1 MCGIAGVVTRQGGP
15 PDEGVLLRLEQAL
28 RHRGPDSS
36 GRYVAASVGLISTRL
51 AIVDV
56 AHGQQPF
63 YGPGD
68 TVLIANGEIYNAA
81 ALRAAT
87 GGGRCATGS
96 DCEPVVHLY
105 AQQGVGFAHALRG
118 MYAIAIYDL
127 PRRRLVLSRDPFG
140 IKPLYYV
147 QTDRAFAFASEPQAL
162 FKAGLAQADVTALRR
177 AELMQLKFT
186 TGEDTIFSQI
196 RRVLPGETLVVEDGR
211 VTERLRRPALPMVM
225 ANRSIAPDGMV
236 KALDRVLEDSVVAHL
251 RSDVPCGLFL
261 SGGVDSSLLLAY
273 VRRVSDRPV
282 PAITIGYDGSDPADE
297 SREAVRIATLCG
309 ADCERVE
316 MGPAAF
322 WAIAPRVAAALDDPT
337 GDPAALPTYCMAQAA
352 AAAGL
357 KVMLCGEGADELFGG
372 YVRYRRTRLPWR
384 WLSRRARADG
394 IFHGFEGI
402 GGLDGWRNS
411 LGAVERREEEAGRS
425 SLQTLQAIDCDE
437 ALPNA
442 LLAKLDR
449 CLMRHGVEGRTPF
462 IDPVV
467 ADFAFSLPDRT
478 KVGLQRGKLLLR
490 RQLAAML
497 PGNVATAR
505 KRGFNTPVGRWMAGR
520 KNSLRALL
528 PRQPGL
534 AAFVQPD
541 LVRRLCDEAA
551 GYPQQAWSLLFYALW
566 HSHHVMGLSPD
577 GTVEEVLAQAAR
589 G

>member
-1 MCGIAGVVTRQGGP
+1 MCGIAGVVTRRGGP
-15 PDEGVLLRLEQAL
+15 PDEGMLLRLEQAL

-36 GRYVAASVGLISTRL
+36 GRYVADSVGLISTRL

-63 YGPGD
+63 HGPGD

-81 ALRAAT
+81 ALRAGLGA
-87 GGGRCATGS
+87 GRCATGS

-118 MYAIAIYDL
+118 MYAVAIYDR
-127 PRRRLVLSRDPFG
+127 PQRRLVLSRDPFG

-147 QTDRAFAFASEPQAL
+147 QTDQAFAFASEPQAL

-196 RRVLPGETLVVEDGR
+196 RRVLPGETLVVEDGC
-211 VTERLRRPALPMVM
+211 VIERLRRPALPLVM
-225 ANRSIAPDGMV
+225 ANRSIDPNGMV
-236 KALDRVLEDSVVAHL
+236 RALDRVLEDSVAAHL
-251 RSDVPCGLFL
+251 HSDVPCGLFL
-261 SGGVDSSLLLAY
+261 SGGVDSSLLLTY

-309 ADCERVE
+309 TECERVE
-316 MGPAAF
+316 MGAAAF
-322 WAIAPRVAAALDDPT
+322 WAVAPQVAAALDDPT

-352 AAAGL
+352 AGAGL

-384 WLSRRARADG
+384 WMSRGARADG

-402 GGLDGWRNS
+402 GGLDGWRTA
-411 LGAVERREEEAGRS
+411 LGAVERREVEAGRS
-425 SLQTLQAIDCDE
+425 PLQTLQAIDCDE

-462 IDPVV
+462 IDAVV

-497 PGNVATAR
+497 PGKVATAR
-505 KRGFNTPVGRWMAGR
+505 KRGFNTPIGRWMAGR
-520 KNSLRALL
+520 QDRLRALL

-551 GYPQQAWSLLFYALW
+551 AYPQQAWSLLFYALW